1 MKRSRYAGTITVI
14 QLGTVIKTV
23 IFIVVLLIFIFSL
36 SGLLTSIKPKYR
48 LTSDSVNSA
57 ATQFSGELLYAL
69 LSRENHYFAKSLPKD
84 KNAPSLAGEI
94 FKLSTNISFDDPRS
108 LLGRELPG
116 FFAYDNEILIA
127 GEGTNYTNM
136 PYESAPP
143 ETNGKEAPVHNVETI
158 KEEPKEESPVKPP
171 LTTNGKK
178 VVYVY
183 NTHTRESYLP
193 YLKGVTNP
201 DLAYSSQ
208 VNVTRLSVRLQSSLE
223 KKGIGTSVSTTDVMG
238 LLDKKNKEF
247 WQSYEESRPVV
258 QEAMAKN
265 RDISYLIDIHRD
277 ASRKKQTTVTIK
289 GKTYAKLAFVVG
301 GDNANYQKNFAL
313 AEKLQK
319 ALDQKYPKLS
329 RGVFKKQGS
338 GNNGKYNQDLS
349 GNALLIEAGGVDNTF
364 EELYA
369 SIDAFAD
376 VFSSIYWNANEVS
389 TPASPKKAQ

>member
-1 MKRSRYAGTITVI
+1 MKRSRYAGTIAVI
-14 QLGTVIKTV
+14 QLGTVIKSL
-23 IFIVVLLIFIFSL
+23 IFILVLLLFIFSL

-48 LTSDSVNSA
+48 ITSDSVNSA
-57 ATQFSGELLYAL
+57 AIQFPGELLYAL
-69 LSRENHYFAKSLPKD
+69 LSRENHYFAQSLPK
-84 KNAPSLAGEI
+84 KNEAPSLAGQL

-116 FFAYDNEILIA
+116 FFAYDNEILLA

-143 ETNGKEAPVHNVETI
+143 ETNGKEADVHNVENI
-158 KEEPKEESPVKPP
+158 KEEPKEENPPSPP
-171 LTTNGKK
+171 LSTNGKK
-178 VVYVY
+178 VVHIY
-183 NTHTRESYLP
+183 NTHSRESYLP
-193 YLKGVTNP
+193 YLKGVKNP
-201 DLAYSSQ
+201 DSAYSSKI
-208 VNVTRLSVRLQSSLE
+208 NVTRLSEKLQSSLE

-238 LLDKKNKEF
+238 ILDKKNKKF
-247 WQSYEESRPVV
+247 WQAYDESRPIV

-265 RDISYLIDIHRD
+265 RDINYLIDIHRD
-277 ASRKKQTTVTIK
+277 ASRKNLTTVSIK
-289 GKTYAKLAFVVG
+289 GKSYAKLAFVVG
-301 GDNANYQKNFAL
+301 GDNANFEKNYAL
-313 AEKLQK
+313 AEKIHK

-369 SIDAFAD
+369 SLDAFAD
-376 VFSSIYWNANEVS
+376 AFSGIYWNANEVS
-389 TPASPKKAQ
+389 SPGSKKEAQ